1 MRCRRRPDLQLWSE
15 SAWIEVQL
23 SGCRSLIVGCVY
35 RPPSSSIADIND
47 FARCLELAL
56 DNVDH
61 RRFQTVLVGDFNATS
76 PSWCPSDTYNVA
88 GLALEP
94 VFHQLGL
101 SQCVDFPT
109 HLGND
114 GRLRSLLDLVH
125 VSDRALLWGTSAL
138 PPLKS
143 DHIMLE
149 STLALRVSVNPSA
162 LSRRIWLYDNADF
175 EKINKLLS
183 NLDWSA
189 VSTAPDINQAWAAW
203 KNIFMSVIDR
213 EVPSHLANPSSRAG
227 HPWIDARLKSS

>member
-1 MRCRRRPDLQLWSE
+1 M
-15 SAWIEVQL
+15 
-23 SGCRSLIVGCVY
+23 Y

-61 RRFQTVLVGDFNATS
+61 CRFQTVLVGDFNATS
-76 PSWCPSDTYNVA
+76 PSWFPSDTYNVA
-88 GLALEP
+88 GRALEP

-149 STLALRVSVNPSA
+149 LTLALRVSVNPSA
-162 LSRRIWLYDNADF
+162 RSRRIWLYDNADF

-183 NLDWSA
+183 NPDWST
-189 VSTAPDINQAWAAW
+189 VSTAPDIDQAWAAW
-203 KNIFMSVIDR
+203 
-213 EVPSHLANPSSRAG
+213 
-227 HPWIDARLKSS
+227 